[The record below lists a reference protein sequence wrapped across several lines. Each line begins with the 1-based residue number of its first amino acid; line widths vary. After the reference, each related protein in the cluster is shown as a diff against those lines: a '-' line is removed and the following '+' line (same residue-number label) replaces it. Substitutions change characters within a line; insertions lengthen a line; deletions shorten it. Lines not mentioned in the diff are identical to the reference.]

1 MLKQAVTV
9 LAIAAVAYMLF
20 SPTPTIDLS
29 PSLKGQV
36 AIVTGASRG
45 IGKGIAIG
53 LGEQGTT
60 VYVTGRTLDT
70 KAGSTPGTLV
80 DTCKLVEAAGGKCVP
95 VKCDNANDEELE
107 ALFTKVMEAEGKID
121 ILVNN
126 AFSAVSHLPKSMG
139 KPFWEKGPEMW
150 DIVNGVG
157 LRSHYVASVLA
168 ARHMSPARK
177 GLIINLSSFGGL
189 NYIFDVAYGIG
200 KCAMD
205 RMANDMA
212 IELATEDIQMVSVWP
227 GLVKTEN
234 VEDGALD
241 TAPMTEHR
249 GVRPGQPAFELRD
262 LLTTP
267 LSETPLFTGRAI
279 AMLAR
284 DAVYA
289 KQMSGKVL
297 VTADMAQRYDIKDE
311 RGVRTPSFI
320 SLKFLLA
327 AALKPVLVHFDAWE
341 VPDRPVHGG
350 DAASPLLPWAADFF
364 WNRLPQLAL
373 PKALIKLD
381 AAQPN
386 F

>member
-1 MLKQAVTV
+1 MLKQAIVVIV
-9 LAIAAVAYMLF
+9 LAALAYALF
-20 SPTPTIDLS
+20 APAPAIELA

-53 LGEQGTT
+53 LGEHGAT
-60 VYVTGRTLDT
+60 VYITGRTLETTDSAT
-70 KAGSTPGTLV
+70 QVGTLI

-95 VKCDNANDEELE
+95 VKCDNGKDEELE
-107 ALFTKVMEAEGKID
+107 ALFTKVVAEEGKID

-126 AFSAVSHLPKSMG
+126 AFSAVNVLPKMMG
-139 KPFWEKGPEMW
+139 KPFWEKGSGPGEMW
-150 DIVNGVG
+150 DHVNGVG

-168 ARHMSPARK
+168 ARHMSPKQK
-177 GLIINLSSFGGL
+177 GLVINISSFGAL

-212 IELATEDIQMVSVWP
+212 IELATESVNMVSFWP

-234 VEDGALD
+234 VEGGALD
-241 TAPMTEHR
+241 SSLMTPHR
-249 GVRPGQPAFELRD
+249 GSRPGQPDMDLRD
-262 LLTTP
+262 LLKTP

-279 AMLAR
+279 AMFAR
-284 DAVYA
+284 DAAYQNQVT
-289 KQMSGKVL
+289 GKVL
-297 VTADMAQRYDIKDE
+297 VTADIAHRYDVKDE
-311 RGVRTPSFI
+311 RGVRTPSFL
-320 SLKFLLA
+320 SLKFLLG
-327 AALKPVLVHFDAWE
+327 AALKPVLQQFEAWE
-341 VPDRPVHGG
+341 LPDYNGTETN
-350 DAASPLLPWAADFF
+350 LPWAADFF
-364 WNRLPQLAL
+364 WNKLPQLAL